1 MGGKDKVVFSIK
13 SGLSIEATLSELY
26 GYRHVV
32 LFGNARSGLRAVA
45 QVLGLENRPILIP
58 SNICSAV
65 LAAVVAAGARAVAV
79 PVSADSGLVA
89 EQVFLDAA
97 SAETTQGMVMPTHL
111 YGFHHPY
118 EQLKETGWFILE
130 NDTLC
135 AATLSNGKRRA
146 IGDALLISFNDVKT
160 IEAGGGG
167 AVLTDDTALATALA
181 RIAANW
187 RPVTAAD
194 RQQEE
199 HLMLVRRHLRALGRL
214 PLSEALIDLDLA
226 MTSLTMDPQRR
237 PAIEAAMVR
246 TPKILAAKMDR
257 LDLWMEMLA
266 PLGAAFLPMALKVAV
281 PWRLTLALRDAA
293 QTSGIVAALRTAG
306 FDAGTNYPPL
316 AREFPSYLPRQQ
328 EAETWAARVLNL
340 WLTDRYDAACISA
353 AVDVIRRQL
362 DA

>member
-1 MGGKDKVVFSIK
+1 MRF
-13 SGLSIEATLSELY
+13 T
-26 GYRHVV
+26 
-32 LFGNARSGLRAVA
+32 
-45 QVLGLENRPILIP
+45 P
-58 SNICSAV
+58 
-65 LAAVVAAGARAVAV
+65 
-79 PVSADSGLVA
+79 
-89 EQVFLDAA
+89 
-97 SAETTQGMVMPTHL
+97 
-111 YGFHHPY
+111 
-118 EQLKETGWFILE
+118 
-130 NDTLC
+130 
-135 AATLSNGKRRA
+135 
-146 IGDALLISFNDVKT
+146 ALL
-160 IEAGGGG
+160 AC
-167 AVLTDDTALATALA
+167 TALATALA